1 MESTRKLSTTFSD
14 KVWMDLEKAAAL
26 EDKRR
31 EQQEQNPSDD
41 DADDSIR
48 TDASEY
54 SPAYDSSEGDDDSD
68 D

>member
-31 EQQEQNPSDD
+31 EQQEQNQSDD
-41 DADDSIR
+41 DADHSMQ
-48 TDASEY
+48 TDASDY